1 MAYCFK
7 LYKIHISLSKFCY
20 NLVTM
25 ADNMAVVLIG
35 DCSWGNNL
43 IEINSYW
50 SELGKYLLIVKTS
63 AVNVPVCQWVSE

>member
-35 DCSWGNNL
+35 DCS
-43 IEINSYW
+43 
-50 SELGKYLLIVKTS
+50 
-63 AVNVPVCQWVSE
+63 